1 MASRI
6 RATESGRER
15 QTDRQTDHRRQK
27 LRRKD
32 GHTRCPKRRGNSVL
46 VAAADNHPPLSQIS
60 SSRILDSR
68 EQQRKVI
75 VCWICMWM
83 NKKTP
88 AYQPGTH
95 SQKAACLISV
105 NRQAR
110 ALTSVR
116 AAQCRP
122 RRKCPLSNLLRKER
136 QALFST
142 NGRSVL
148 AFPYAPTRW
157 PASYLFSLTL
167 FVPLFVTMRRRK

>member
-1 MASRI
+1 M
-6 RATESGRER
+6 
-15 QTDRQTDHRRQK
+15 
-27 LRRKD
+27 
-32 GHTRCPKRRGNSVL
+32 L
-46 VAAADNHPPLSQIS
+46 VAAADNPPPLSQMS
-60 SSRILDSR
+60 SSRILHSR

-167 FVPLFVTMRRRK
+167 FVPLSVDPAQVQVMYMTPPPVRMVPTPPPIPAMPVVGHLGHPYAMDRNSWHSHT